1 MAKAEGDA
9 DRVADELFRIA
20 ASFEE
25 SAELRDALTDPRIPA
40 ERKSGVITELLG
52 SRASALT
59 TSLVDFIVASGRA
72 RDLSTIATRLVEHA
86 SETRGKT
93 TAEVRSAVELD
104 AATVARLEEALS
116 RSTGRPVEVQVVID
130 SSVLG
135 GLVARIGDTIIDGSL
150 RGRLESLRQ
159 TLEAQ

>member
-1 MAKAEGDA
+1 M
-9 DRVADELFRIA
+9 I
-20 ASFEE
+20 
-25 SAELRDALTDPRIPA
+25 
-40 ERKSGVITELLG
+40 
-52 SRASALT
+52 
-59 TSLVDFIVASGRA
+59 
-72 RDLSTIATRLVEHA
+72 EHA

-116 RSTGRPVEVQVVID
+116 RATGRPVEAQVIID
-130 SSVLG
+130 PSVLG
-135 GLVARIGDTIIDGSL
+135 GLVARMGDTIIDGSL